1 MYLLNYIAILN
12 NANCCFIFL
21 CESIDLVGIVLV
33 AMNVSSNA
41 FFSKQK
47 QTLRSN

>member
-33 AMNVSSNA
+33 AMNGL
-41 FFSKQK
+41 FSAKKK